1 MDGSLLGEDL
11 DGILAALPA
20 SSLDYQEWVGVG
32 MALKAEGYGC
42 EVWDAWSA
50 ADAARYHAGECE
62 RKWRSFG
69 DGGEG
74 RVNGGTLVQMAMER
88 GYEPP
93 GWGDD
98 EAFGWDL
105 AEADPWDGPG
115 APGGREWRT
124 TRQQQQG
131 QAKPANIVVDPT
143 WLEGEE
149 LREPEGDAWHPAD
162 QLTRYLSAL
171 FDPEDIVGYVTA
183 AFERDGRWTPAG
195 KGDCTRTAG
204 EIIQQLAKYGD
215 DLSYT
220 LGQPNAEAGAWI
232 RFNPLDGQG
241 VRNDNVAEFRYAL
254 VESDEMAPGRQMAIM
269 RALELPIAAVVHSGN
284 KSVHAIVR
292 VDAKD
297 YDEYRKR
304 VDFLYRTCQ
313 DNGLKLD
320 TQNKNPSRLSRMP
333 GVERAGRRQWLVAE
347 SMGRASW
354 KDWREWLDEQND
366 DLPDP
371 ETLDRTWDD
380 MPELAPP
387 LIEGVLRQGHKMLL
401 AGPSKAGK
409 SFALI
414 ALTVAI
420 AEGLEWFGW
429 RCAQGR
435 VMYVNLELDRA
446 SCLHRFRDV
455 YAAMGARP
463 DNLAN
468 VAVWNLRGKS
478 KPMDQLAPA
487 LIRRAAKERPIAV
500 IIDPIYKVITGDENS
515 ADQMAAFCNQF
526 DKVADGLGCAV
537 IYCHHHS
544 KGAQGGKR
552 SMDRASGSGV
562 FARDP
567 DALLDML
574 ELHVSDE
581 LRDQLEAR
589 AVGQQAAGFMNANA
603 ARLGGGWR
611 AEVPEDDLAAG
622 GDKLMAACRSIVQA
636 RAGVDQGVPRRH
648 PGRAGQGQGDERLAR
663 GGHPAR
669 VPALRAGEP
678 AVRLPHARGGPH
690 GASGGRQPRGR
701 GDGAHG
707 LPRPGPR
714 AQGQK
719 RRQEAGGEAGGA
731 ARGHGRLRR
740 GRRGRH
746 RGQRG
751 GAHARG
757 ERPRSNCQHCA
768 RMAPQG
774 VVPAESRRRQGHE
787 GRRAGRP
794 RNDRNAER
802 LVAPLLLR
810 RSISKEIRVTQQ
822 QNNELFART
831 GPCVRAEA
839 APALVRRG
847 YAPPSRQRRNI
858 RTNEGE
864 RTWESSAR
872 AAGATSTPWGRTT

>member
-124 TRQQQQG
+124 TRPQQQG
-131 QAKPANIVVDPT
+131 QGKPANIVVDPT

-254 VESDEMAPGRQMAIM
+254 VESDEMAPGRQMAVM

-304 VDFLYRTCQ
+304 VDFLYRTCA

-333 GVERAGRRQWLVAE
+333 GVERAGRKQWLVAE

-455 YAAMGARP
+455 YAAMGAEPRNL
-463 DNLAN
+463 DN
-468 VAVWNLRGKS
+468 VCIWNLRGKS

-581 LRDQLEAR
+581 LRAQLEAR
-589 AVGQQAAGFMNANA
+589 AVGQQAAGFMDANA

-636 RAGVDQGVPRRH
+636 RAPEWTKAYLDGILAAR
-648 PGRAGQGQGDERLAR
+648 GRAKAMSAWRVEGTLREFPRFEPVDLLFDYPMHAVDRTGLLADAS
-663 GGHPAR
+663 PE
-669 VPALRAGEP
+669 GEEM
-678 AVRLPHARGGPH
+678 
-690 GASGGRQPRGR
+690 GRM
-701 GDGAHG
+701 DY
-707 LPRPGPR
+707 R
-714 AQGQK
+714 AQG
-719 RRQEAGGEAGGA
+719 R
-731 ARGHGRLRR
+731 
-740 GRRGRH
+740 
-746 RGQRG
+746 
-751 GAHARG
+751 
-757 ERPRSNCQHCA
+757 ERKA
-768 RMAPQG
+768 
-774 VVPAESRRRQGHE
+774 
-787 GRRAGRP
+787 
-794 RNDRNAER
+794 RNDAKKQEEKLAALREGMAACAEDGVDATIKNVVERMPEVADKAVSEGQVRNWLKPGKNEWCTITVEAEKGKTG
-802 LVAPLLLR
+802 VLR
-810 RSISKEIRVTQQ
+810 DPEM
-822 QNNELFART
+822 EDAMT
-831 GPCVRAEA
+831 G
-839 APALVRRG
+839 
-847 YAPPSRQRRNI
+847 
-858 RTNEGE
+858 
-864 RTWESSAR
+864 W
-872 AAGATSTPWGRTT
+872 

>member
-124 TRQQQQG
+124 TRPQQQG
-131 QAKPANIVVDPT
+131 QAKPANVVVDPT

-149 LREPEGDAWHPAD
+149 LREPEDDAWHPAD

-254 VESDEMAPGRQMAIM
+254 VESDEMAPGRQMAVM

-371 ETLDRTWDD
+371 ESLADCWDAL
-380 MPELAPP
+380 PELSPP

-455 YAAMGARP
+455 YGAMGVEPA
-463 DNLAN
+463 NLASID
-468 VAVWNLRGKS
+468 VWNLRGKS
-478 KPMDQLAPA
+478 KPMDQLAPS
-487 LIRRAAKERPIAV
+487 LIRRALKTRPIAV
-500 IIDPIYKVITGDENS
+500 VIDPIYKVITGDENS

-526 DKVADGLGCAV
+526 DRVATELGCAV
-537 IYCHHHS
+537 VYCHHHS

-581 LRDQLEAR
+581 LRAQLEAR
-589 AVGQQAAGFMNANA
+589 AVGQQAAGFMDANA
-603 ARLGGGWR
+603 ARLGAGWR

-636 RAGVDQGVPRRH
+636 RAPEWTKAYLDGILAAR
-648 PGRAGQGQGDERLAR
+648 GRAKAMSAWRVEGTLREFPRFEPVDLLFDYPMHAVDRTGLLADAS
-663 GGHPAR
+663 PE
-669 VPALRAGEP
+669 GEEM
-678 AVRLPHARGGPH
+678 
-690 GASGGRQPRGR
+690 GRM
-701 GDGAHG
+701 DY
-707 LPRPGPR
+707 R
-714 AQGQK
+714 AQG
-719 RRQEAGGEAGGA
+719 R
-731 ARGHGRLRR
+731 
-740 GRRGRH
+740 
-746 RGQRG
+746 
-751 GAHARG
+751 
-757 ERPRSNCQHCA
+757 ERKA
-768 RMAPQG
+768 
-774 VVPAESRRRQGHE
+774 
-787 GRRAGRP
+787 
-794 RNDRNAER
+794 RNDAKKQEEKLAALREGMAACAEDGVDATVANVVER
-802 LVAPLLLR
+802 MPEVNGKQVTKATINQWVAPSRNEWCTITCEKAKGNKPGVLR
-810 RSISKEIRVTQQ
+810 D
-822 QNNELFART
+822 
-831 GPCVRAEA
+831 AEMEDA
-839 APALVRRG
+839 MNG
-847 YAPPSRQRRNI
+847 
-858 RTNEGE
+858 
-864 RTWESSAR
+864 W
-872 AAGATSTPWGRTT
+872 

>member
-74 RVNGGTLVQMAMER
+74 RVNGGTLVQMALER

-105 AEADPWDGPG
+105 SEADPWDGPG

-124 TRQQQQG
+124 TRPQQQG
-131 QAKPANIVVDPT
+131 RAKPANVVVDPT

-254 VESDEMAPGRQMAIM
+254 VESDEMAPGRQMAVM

-347 SMGRASW
+347 SMGQPSW
-354 KDWREWLDEQND
+354 KAWREWLDEQND

-371 ETLDRTWDD
+371 ETLAATWDD

-455 YAAMGARP
+455 YAAMGAEPR
-463 DNLAN
+463 NLAN

-500 IIDPIYKVITGDENS
+500 IVDPIYKVITGDENS

-581 LRDQLEAR
+581 LRAQLEAR
-589 AVGQQAAGFMNANA
+589 AVGQQAAGFMDANA

-636 RAGVDQGVPRRH
+636 RAPEWTKAYLDGILAAR
-648 PGRAGQGQGDERLAR
+648 GRAKAMSAWRVEGTLREFPRFEPVDLLFDYPMHAVDRTGLLADAS
-663 GGHPAR
+663 PE
-669 VPALRAGEP
+669 GEEM
-678 AVRLPHARGGPH
+678 
-690 GASGGRQPRGR
+690 GRM
-701 GDGAHG
+701 DY
-707 LPRPGPR
+707 R
-714 AQGQK
+714 AQG
-719 RRQEAGGEAGGA
+719 R
-731 ARGHGRLRR
+731 
-740 GRRGRH
+740 
-746 RGQRG
+746 
-751 GAHARG
+751 
-757 ERPRSNCQHCA
+757 ERKA
-768 RMAPQG
+768 
-774 VVPAESRRRQGHE
+774 
-787 GRRAGRP
+787 
-794 RNDRNAER
+794 RNDAKKQEEKLAALREGMAACAEDGVDAT
-802 LVAPLLLR
+802 VANVVERMPEVNGKQVTKATVQSWVKASANEWCTIISEGGKGNQPGVLR
-810 RSISKEIRVTQQ
+810 DPEM
-822 QNNELFART
+822 EDAMT
-831 GPCVRAEA
+831 G
-839 APALVRRG
+839 
-847 YAPPSRQRRNI
+847 
-858 RTNEGE
+858 
-864 RTWESSAR
+864 W
-872 AAGATSTPWGRTT
+872 

>member
-105 AEADPWDGPG
+105 SEADPWDGPG

-124 TRQQQQG
+124 TRPQQQG
-131 QAKPANIVVDPT
+131 QAKPANVVVDPT

-254 VESDEMAPGRQMAIM
+254 VESDEMAPGRQMAVM

-304 VDFLYRTCQ
+304 VDFLYRTCA

-333 GVERAGRRQWLVAE
+333 GVERAGRKQWLVAE

-581 LRDQLEAR
+581 LRAQLEAR
-589 AVGQQAAGFMNANA
+589 AVGQQAAGFMDANA

-636 RAGVDQGVPRRH
+636 RAPEWTKAYLDGILAAR
-648 PGRAGQGQGDERLAR
+648 GRAKAMSAWRVEGTLREFPRFEPVDLLFDYPMHAVDRTGLLADAS
-663 GGHPAR
+663 PE
-669 VPALRAGEP
+669 GEEM
-678 AVRLPHARGGPH
+678 
-690 GASGGRQPRGR
+690 GRM
-701 GDGAHG
+701 DY
-707 LPRPGPR
+707 R
-714 AQGQK
+714 AQG
-719 RRQEAGGEAGGA
+719 R
-731 ARGHGRLRR
+731 
-740 GRRGRH
+740 
-746 RGQRG
+746 
-751 GAHARG
+751 
-757 ERPRSNCQHCA
+757 ERKA
-768 RMAPQG
+768 
-774 VVPAESRRRQGHE
+774 
-787 GRRAGRP
+787 
-794 RNDRNAER
+794 RNDAKKQEEKLAALREGMAACAEDGVDAT
-802 LVAPLLLR
+802 VANVVERMPEVSGKQVTKATVQNWVKADKNEWCTIVSEGGRGKPGVLR
-810 RSISKEIRVTQQ
+810 DPEMEDML
-822 QNNELFART
+822 N
-831 GPCVRAEA
+831 G
-839 APALVRRG
+839 
-847 YAPPSRQRRNI
+847 
-858 RTNEGE
+858 
-864 RTWESSAR
+864 W
-872 AAGATSTPWGRTT
+872 

>member
-74 RVNGGTLVQMAMER
+74 RVNGGTIVQMAMER

-124 TRQQQQG
+124 TRPQQQG

-254 VESDEMAPGRQMAIM
+254 VESDEMAPGRQMAVM

-304 VDFLYRTCQ
+304 VDFLYRTCA

-333 GVERAGRRQWLVAE
+333 GVERAGRKQWLVAE

-371 ETLDRTWDD
+371 ETLAATWDD

-414 ALTVAI
+414 GLTVSL
-420 AEGLEWFGW
+420 AEGLPWFGW

-455 YAAMGARP
+455 YAAMGAEPRNL
-463 DNLAN
+463 DN
-468 VAVWNLRGKS
+468 VCIWNLRGKS

-581 LRDQLEAR
+581 LRAQLEAR
-589 AVGQQAAGFMNANA
+589 AVGQQAAGFMDANA
-603 ARLGGGWR
+603 ARLGAGWR
-611 AEVPEDDLAAG
+611 SEVPEDDLAAG

-636 RAGVDQGVPRRH
+636 RAPEWTKAYLDGILAAR
-648 PGRAGQGQGDERLAR
+648 GRAKAMSAWRVEGTLREFPRFEPVDLLFDYPMHAVDRTGLLADAS
-663 GGHPAR
+663 PE
-669 VPALRAGEP
+669 GEEM
-678 AVRLPHARGGPH
+678 
-690 GASGGRQPRGR
+690 GRM
-701 GDGAHG
+701 DY
-707 LPRPGPR
+707 R
-714 AQGQK
+714 AQG
-719 RRQEAGGEAGGA
+719 R
-731 ARGHGRLRR
+731 
-740 GRRGRH
+740 
-746 RGQRG
+746 
-751 GAHARG
+751 
-757 ERPRSNCQHCA
+757 ERKA
-768 RMAPQG
+768 
-774 VVPAESRRRQGHE
+774 
-787 GRRAGRP
+787 
-794 RNDRNAER
+794 RNDAKKQEEKLAALREGMAACAEDGVDATVANVVER
-802 LVAPLLLR
+802 MPEVNGKQVTKATVNQWVAPSRNEWCTITCEKAKGNQPGVLR
-810 RSISKEIRVTQQ
+810 DAEM
-822 QNNELFART
+822 EDAMT
-831 GPCVRAEA
+831 G
-839 APALVRRG
+839 
-847 YAPPSRQRRNI
+847 
-858 RTNEGE
+858 
-864 RTWESSAR
+864 W
-872 AAGATSTPWGRTT
+872 

>member
-1 MDGSLLGEDL
+1 MNGSLLGEDL

-105 AEADPWDGPG
+105 SEADPWDGPG

-124 TRQQQQG
+124 TRPQQQG
-131 QAKPANIVVDPT
+131 QAKPANVVVDPT

-254 VESDEMAPGRQMAIM
+254 VESDEMAPGRQMAVM

-304 VDFLYRTCQ
+304 VDFLYRTCA

-333 GVERAGRRQWLVAE
+333 GVERAGRKQWLVAE

-581 LRDQLEAR
+581 LRAQLEAR
-589 AVGQQAAGFMNANA
+589 AVGQQAAGFMDANA

-636 RAGVDQGVPRRH
+636 RAPEWTKAYLDGILAAR
-648 PGRAGQGQGDERLAR
+648 GRAKAMSAWRVEGTLREFPRFEPVDLLFDYPMHAVDRTGLLADAS
-663 GGHPAR
+663 PE
-669 VPALRAGEP
+669 GEEM
-678 AVRLPHARGGPH
+678 
-690 GASGGRQPRGR
+690 GRM
-701 GDGAHG
+701 DY
-707 LPRPGPR
+707 R
-714 AQGQK
+714 AQG
-719 RRQEAGGEAGGA
+719 R
-731 ARGHGRLRR
+731 
-740 GRRGRH
+740 
-746 RGQRG
+746 
-751 GAHARG
+751 
-757 ERPRSNCQHCA
+757 ERKA
-768 RMAPQG
+768 
-774 VVPAESRRRQGHE
+774 
-787 GRRAGRP
+787 
-794 RNDRNAER
+794 RNDAKKQEEKLAALREGMAACAEDGVDAT
-802 LVAPLLLR
+802 VANVVERMPEVSGKQVTKATVQNWVKADKNEWCTIVSEGGRGKPGVLR
-810 RSISKEIRVTQQ
+810 DPEMEDML
-822 QNNELFART
+822 N
-831 GPCVRAEA
+831 G
-839 APALVRRG
+839 
-847 YAPPSRQRRNI
+847 
-858 RTNEGE
+858 
-864 RTWESSAR
+864 W
-872 AAGATSTPWGRTT
+872 

>member
-1 MDGSLLGEDL
+1 MDGSLLNEDL
-11 DGILAALPA
+11 QGVLDAVPA
-20 SSLDYQEWVGVG
+20 SSLGYQDWVNVG
-32 MALKAEGYGC
+32 MALKAEGFGLDAW
-42 EVWDAWSA
+42 EAWSA
-50 ADAARYHAGECE
+50 ADAARYHPGECA
-62 RKWRSFG
+62 RKWAGFG
-69 DGGEG
+69 AGGQG

-93 GWGDD
+93 RGED
-98 EAFGWDL
+98 AAVGWDV
-105 AEADPWDGPG
+105 AEVDMG
-115 APGGREWRT
+115 AWAPGREWRT
-124 TRQQQQG
+124 TKPQQP
-131 QAKPANIVVDPT
+131 QAKPANVVVDAT
-143 WLEGEE
+143 WLESEE
-149 LREPEGDAWHPAD
+149 LREPEGGAWRPAE

-171 FDPEDIVGYVTA
+171 FDPEDIVGYVTE

-204 EIIQQLAKYGD
+204 ELIQQLAKYGD

-254 VESDEMAPGRQMAIM
+254 VESDEMAPGRQLAVM
-269 RALELPIAAVVHSGN
+269 RALELPVAAVVHSGN

-313 DNGLKLD
+313 DNGLRLD

-333 GVERAGRRQWLVAE
+333 GVERAGRKQWLVAE
-347 SMGRASW
+347 SMGQPSWRAW
-354 KDWREWLDEQND
+354 AEWLEEQND

-371 ETLDRTWDD
+371 EPLDATWDD
-380 MPELAPP
+380 LPELAPP

-420 AEGLEWFGW
+420 AEGLPWFGW

-468 VAVWNLRGKS
+468 VSVWNLRGKS

-487 LIRRAAKERPIAV
+487 LIRRAARERPIAV

-526 DKVADGLGCAV
+526 DKVADSLGCAV
-537 IYCHHHS
+537 VYCHHHS
-544 KGAQGGKR
+544 KGGQGQKR

-574 ELHVSDE
+574 ELHVGDE
-581 LRDQLEAR
+581 LRAQLEAK
-589 AVGQQAAGFMNANA
+589 AVGRQVEGFMDANA
-603 ARLGGGWR
+603 AVLGDSWR
-611 AEVPEDDLAAG
+611 SQVADDDLAAG
-622 GDKLMAACRSIVQA
+622 GDKLMAACRAIVQSVQPGCTKPYLDGVVEA
-636 RAGVDQGVPRRH
+636 RRRAKAMTAWRVEGTLREFPRFEPVNLLFDYPMHQVDATGMLADASPEGEEL
-648 PGRAGQGQGDERLAR
+648 GRADY
-663 GGHPAR
+663 
-669 VPALRAGEP
+669 
-678 AVRLPHARGGPH
+678 
-690 GASGGRQPRGR
+690 
-701 GDGAHG
+701 
-707 LPRPGPR
+707 R
-714 AQGQK
+714 AQGRERKAKNDQRK
-719 RRQEAGGEAGGA
+719 QEEKLAALREGMAACAEDGVEATIRNVVERMPEVGDKAVTEGQVRNWVKPGKYEWCTITCEGGKGKQPGVLVDNAVADAMAG
-731 ARGHGRLRR
+731 
-740 GRRGRH
+740 
-746 RGQRG
+746 
-751 GAHARG
+751 
-757 ERPRSNCQHCA
+757 
-768 RMAPQG
+768 
-774 VVPAESRRRQGHE
+774 
-787 GRRAGRP
+787 
-794 RNDRNAER
+794 
-802 LVAPLLLR
+802 
-810 RSISKEIRVTQQ
+810 
-822 QNNELFART
+822 
-831 GPCVRAEA
+831 
-839 APALVRRG
+839 
-847 YAPPSRQRRNI
+847 
-858 RTNEGE
+858 
-864 RTWESSAR
+864 W
-872 AAGATSTPWGRTT
+872 

>member
-1 MDGSLLGEDL
+1 MDGSLLNEDL
-11 DGILAALPA
+11 QGVLDAVPA
-20 SSLDYQEWVGVG
+20 SSLGYQDWVSVG
-32 MALKAEGYGC
+32 MALKAEGFGLDAW
-42 EVWDAWSA
+42 EAWSA
-50 ADAARYHAGECE
+50 ADAARYHPGECA
-62 RKWRSFG
+62 RKWAGFG
-69 DGGEG
+69 AGGQG

-93 GWGDD
+93 RGED
-98 EAFGWDL
+98 AAVGWDV
-105 AEADPWDGPG
+105 AEVDMGTW
-115 APGGREWRT
+115 APGREWRT
-124 TRQQQQG
+124 TKPQQP
-131 QAKPANIVVDPT
+131 QAKPANVVVDAT
-143 WLEGEE
+143 WLESEE
-149 LREPEGDAWHPAD
+149 LREPEGDAWRPAE

-171 FDPEDIVGYVTA
+171 FDPEDIVGYVTE

-204 EIIQQLAKYGD
+204 ELIQQLAKYGD

-254 VESDEMAPGRQMAIM
+254 VESDEMAPGRQLAVM
-269 RALELPIAAVVHSGN
+269 RALELPVAAVVHSGN

-313 DNGLKLD
+313 DNGLRLD

-333 GVERAGRRQWLVAE
+333 GVERAGRKQWLVAE
-347 SMGRASW
+347 SMGQPSWRAW
-354 KDWREWLDEQND
+354 AEWLEEQND

-371 ETLDRTWDD
+371 ETLDATWDD
-380 MPELAPP
+380 LPELAPP

-420 AEGLEWFGW
+420 AEGLPWFGW

-468 VAVWNLRGKS
+468 VSVWNLRGKS

-487 LIRRAAKERPIAV
+487 LIRRAARERPIAV

-526 DKVADGLGCAV
+526 DKVADSLGCAV
-537 IYCHHHS
+537 VYCHHHS
-544 KGAQGGKR
+544 KGGQGQKR

-574 ELHVSDE
+574 ELHVGDE
-581 LRDQLEAR
+581 LRAQLEAK
-589 AVGQQAAGFMNANA
+589 AVGRQCEGFMDANA
-603 ARLGGGWR
+603 AVLGASWR
-611 AEVPEDDLAAG
+611 SKVAGDDLAAG
-622 GDKLMAACRSIVQA
+622 GDKLMAACRAIVQA
-636 RAGVDQGVPRRH
+636 VQPGCTKPYLDGVVEARRRAKAMTAWRVEGTLREFPRFEPVNLLFDYPMHQVDATGMLADASPEGEEL
-648 PGRAGQGQGDERLAR
+648 GRADY
-663 GGHPAR
+663 
-669 VPALRAGEP
+669 
-678 AVRLPHARGGPH
+678 
-690 GASGGRQPRGR
+690 
-701 GDGAHG
+701 
-707 LPRPGPR
+707 R
-714 AQGQK
+714 AQGRERKAKNDQRK
-719 RRQEAGGEAGGA
+719 QEEKLAALREGMAACAEDGVEATVA
-731 ARGHGRLRR
+731 
-740 GRRGRH
+740 
-746 RGQRG
+746 
-751 GAHARG
+751 
-757 ERPRSNCQHCA
+757 N
-768 RMAPQG
+768 
-774 VVPAESRRRQGHE
+774 V
-787 GRRAGRP
+787 
-794 RNDRNAER
+794 AER
-802 LVAPLLLR
+802 MPEVNGRQVSKSTISQWVAPSR
-810 RSISKEIRVTQQ
+810 
-822 QNNELFART
+822 NEWCTITCEKGKGNQPGVLVDNA
-831 GPCVRAEA
+831 VAEA
-839 APALVRRG
+839 M
-847 YAPPSRQRRNI
+847 
-858 RTNEGE
+858 EG
-864 RTWESSAR
+864 W
-872 AAGATSTPWGRTT
+872 

>member
-20 SSLDYQEWVGVG
+20 ASLDYQEWVGVG

-74 RVNGGTLVQMAMER
+74 RVNGGTLVQMALER

-105 AEADPWDGPG
+105 SEADPWDGPG
-115 APGGREWRT
+115 TPGGREWRT
-124 TRQQQQG
+124 TRPQQQG

-254 VESDEMAPGRQMAIM
+254 VESDEMAPGRQMAVM

-304 VDFLYRTCQ
+304 VDFLYRTCA

-333 GVERAGRRQWLVAE
+333 GVERAGRKQWLVAE

-455 YAAMGARP
+455 YDAMGARP

-581 LRDQLEAR
+581 LRAQLEAR
-589 AVGQQAAGFMNANA
+589 AVGQQAAGFMDANA
-603 ARLGGGWR
+603 ARLGAGWR

-636 RAGVDQGVPRRH
+636 RAPEWTKAYLDGILAAR
-648 PGRAGQGQGDERLAR
+648 GRAKAMSAWRVEGTLREFPRFEPVNLLFDYPMHAVDRTGLLADAS
-663 GGHPAR
+663 PE
-669 VPALRAGEP
+669 GEEM
-678 AVRLPHARGGPH
+678 
-690 GASGGRQPRGR
+690 GRM
-701 GDGAHG
+701 DY
-707 LPRPGPR
+707 R
-714 AQGQK
+714 AQG
-719 RRQEAGGEAGGA
+719 R
-731 ARGHGRLRR
+731 
-740 GRRGRH
+740 
-746 RGQRG
+746 
-751 GAHARG
+751 
-757 ERPRSNCQHCA
+757 ERKA
-768 RMAPQG
+768 
-774 VVPAESRRRQGHE
+774 
-787 GRRAGRP
+787 
-794 RNDRNAER
+794 RNDAKKQEEKLAALREGMAACAEDGVDATVANVVER
-802 LVAPLLLR
+802 MPEVNGKQVTKATVNQWVAPSRNEWCTITCEKAKGNKPGVLR
-810 RSISKEIRVTQQ
+810 D
-822 QNNELFART
+822 
-831 GPCVRAEA
+831 AEMEDA
-839 APALVRRG
+839 MNG
-847 YAPPSRQRRNI
+847 
-858 RTNEGE
+858 
-864 RTWESSAR
+864 W
-872 AAGATSTPWGRTT
+872 

>member
-74 RVNGGTLVQMAMER
+74 RVNGGTIVQMAMER

-124 TRQQQQG
+124 TRPQQQG
-131 QAKPANIVVDPT
+131 QGKPANIVVDPT

-254 VESDEMAPGRQMAIM
+254 VESDEMAPGRQMAVM

-347 SMGRASW
+347 SMGQPSW
-354 KDWREWLDEQND
+354 KAWREWLDEQND

-371 ETLDRTWDD
+371 ETLAATWDD

-414 ALTVAI
+414 GLTVSL
-420 AEGLEWFGW
+420 AEGLPWFGW

-455 YAAMGARP
+455 YAAMGAEPRNL
-463 DNLAN
+463 DN
-468 VAVWNLRGKS
+468 VCIWNLRGKS

-581 LRDQLEAR
+581 LRAQLEAR
-589 AVGQQAAGFMNANA
+589 AVGQQAAGFMDANA
-603 ARLGGGWR
+603 ARLGARWR
-611 AEVPEDDLAAG
+611 AEVPGDDLAAG

-636 RAGVDQGVPRRH
+636 RAPEWTKAYLDGILAAR
-648 PGRAGQGQGDERLAR
+648 GRAKAMSAWRVEGTLREFPRFEPVDLLFDYPMHAVDRTGLLADAS
-663 GGHPAR
+663 PE
-669 VPALRAGEP
+669 GEEM
-678 AVRLPHARGGPH
+678 
-690 GASGGRQPRGR
+690 GRM
-701 GDGAHG
+701 DY
-707 LPRPGPR
+707 R
-714 AQGQK
+714 AQGRERKAKNDAK
-719 RRQEAGGEAGGA
+719 RHDEVNDAIAAAVQECADDGVEATQNNVAERMPDIGDKPVTKS
-731 ARGHGRLRR
+731 RLK
-740 GRRGRH
+740 
-746 RGQRG
+746 
-751 GAHARG
+751 
-757 ERPRSNCQHCA
+757 NWLK
-768 RMAPQG
+768 
-774 VVPAESRRRQGHE
+774 ESTDWCPWRTRKGE
-787 GRRAGRP
+787 GRESVLHNPEMEDAM
-794 RNDRNAER
+794 
-802 LVAPLLLR
+802 
-810 RSISKEIRVTQQ
+810 
-822 QNNELFART
+822 T
-831 GPCVRAEA
+831 G
-839 APALVRRG
+839 
-847 YAPPSRQRRNI
+847 
-858 RTNEGE
+858 
-864 RTWESSAR
+864 W
-872 AAGATSTPWGRTT
+872 

>member
-1 MDGSLLGEDL
+1 MDGSFLGEDL

-74 RVNGGTLVQMAMER
+74 RVNGGTLVQMALER

-93 GWGDD
+93 GWGGD

-124 TRQQQQG
+124 TRPQQQG

-254 VESDEMAPGRQMAIM
+254 VESDEMAPGRQMAVM

-347 SMGRASW
+347 SMGQPSW
-354 KDWREWLDEQND
+354 QAWREWLDEQND

-371 ETLDRTWDD
+371 ETLAATWDD

-414 ALTVAI
+414 GLTVSL
-420 AEGLEWFGW
+420 AEGLPWFGW

-455 YAAMGARP
+455 YAAMGAEPRNL
-463 DNLAN
+463 DN
-468 VAVWNLRGKS
+468 VCIWNLRGKS

-581 LRDQLEAR
+581 LRAQLEAR
-589 AVGQQAAGFMNANA
+589 AVGQQAAGFMDANA
-603 ARLGGGWR
+603 ARLGAGWR

-636 RAGVDQGVPRRH
+636 RAPEWTKAYLDGILAAR
-648 PGRAGQGQGDERLAR
+648 GRAKAMSAWRVEGTLREFPRFEPVDLLFDYPMHAVDRTGLLADAS
-663 GGHPAR
+663 PE
-669 VPALRAGEP
+669 GEEM
-678 AVRLPHARGGPH
+678 
-690 GASGGRQPRGR
+690 GRT
-701 GDGAHG
+701 DY
-707 LPRPGPR
+707 R
-714 AQGQK
+714 AQG
-719 RRQEAGGEAGGA
+719 R
-731 ARGHGRLRR
+731 
-740 GRRGRH
+740 
-746 RGQRG
+746 
-751 GAHARG
+751 
-757 ERPRSNCQHCA
+757 ERKA
-768 RMAPQG
+768 
-774 VVPAESRRRQGHE
+774 
-787 GRRAGRP
+787 
-794 RNDRNAER
+794 RNDAKRHDEVNDAIAAAVQECADDGVEATQNNVAER
-802 LVAPLLLR
+802 MPDIGDKPVTKSRLKNWL
-810 RSISKEIRVTQQ
+810 KESTDWCPW
-822 QNNELFART
+822 RT
-831 GPCVRAEA
+831 RKGKGR
-839 APALVRRG
+839 
-847 YAPPSRQRRNI
+847 
-858 RTNEGE
+858 
-864 RTWESSAR
+864 ESVLHNPEMEDAMT
-872 AAGATSTPWGRTT
+872 GW

>member
-1 MDGSLLGEDL
+1 M
-11 DGILAALPA
+11 
-20 SSLDYQEWVGVG
+20 
-32 MALKAEGYGC
+32 
-42 EVWDAWSA
+42 
-50 ADAARYHAGECE
+50 
-62 RKWRSFG
+62 
-69 DGGEG
+69 
-74 RVNGGTLVQMAMER
+74 
-88 GYEPP
+88 
-93 GWGDD
+93 
-98 EAFGWDL
+98 
-105 AEADPWDGPG
+105 
-115 APGGREWRT
+115 
-124 TRQQQQG
+124 
-131 QAKPANIVVDPT
+131 
-143 WLEGEE
+143 
-149 LREPEGDAWHPAD
+149 
-162 QLTRYLSAL
+162 
-171 FDPEDIVGYVTA
+171 GYVTA

-254 VESDEMAPGRQMAIM
+254 VESDEMAPGRQMAVM

-347 SMGRASW
+347 SMGQPSW
-354 KDWREWLDEQND
+354 KAWREWLDEQND

-371 ETLDRTWDD
+371 ETLAATWDD

-387 LIEGVLRQGHKMLL
+387 LIDGVLRQGHKMLL

-414 ALTVAI
+414 GLTVSL
-420 AEGLEWFGW
+420 AEGLPWFGW

-455 YAAMGARP
+455 YAAMGAEPRNL
-463 DNLAN
+463 DN
-468 VAVWNLRGKS
+468 VCIWNLRGKS

-581 LRDQLEAR
+581 LRAQLEAR
-589 AVGQQAAGFMNANA
+589 AVGQQAAGFMDANA
-603 ARLGGGWR
+603 AALGEGWR
-611 AEVPEDDLAAG
+611 AEVGEDDLAAG
-622 GDKLMAACRSIVQA
+622 GDALMHACRSIVQA
-636 RAGVDQGVPRRH
+636 RRPEWTKPYLDGVLEARRRAKAMSAWRVEGTLREFPRFEPVDLLFDYPMHAVDRTGLLADAS
-648 PGRAGQGQGDERLAR
+648 PEGEEMGRMDY
-663 GGHPAR
+663 
-669 VPALRAGEP
+669 
-678 AVRLPHARGGPH
+678 
-690 GASGGRQPRGR
+690 
-701 GDGAHG
+701 
-707 LPRPGPR
+707 R
-714 AQGQK
+714 AQG
-719 RRQEAGGEAGGA
+719 R
-731 ARGHGRLRR
+731 
-740 GRRGRH
+740 
-746 RGQRG
+746 
-751 GAHARG
+751 
-757 ERPRSNCQHCA
+757 ERKA
-768 RMAPQG
+768 
-774 VVPAESRRRQGHE
+774 
-787 GRRAGRP
+787 
-794 RNDRNAER
+794 RNDAKKQEEKLAALREGMAACVEDGVDATIKNVVERMPEVADKAVSEGQVRNWLKPGKNEWCTITVEAEKGKTG
-802 LVAPLLLR
+802 VLR
-810 RSISKEIRVTQQ
+810 DPEM
-822 QNNELFART
+822 EDAMT
-831 GPCVRAEA
+831 G
-839 APALVRRG
+839 
-847 YAPPSRQRRNI
+847 
-858 RTNEGE
+858 
-864 RTWESSAR
+864 W
-872 AAGATSTPWGRTT
+872 

>member
-74 RVNGGTLVQMAMER
+74 RVNGGTIVQMALER

-105 AEADPWDGPG
+105 TEADPWDGPG
-115 APGGREWRT
+115 TPGGREWRT
-124 TRQQQQG
+124 TRPQQQG

-304 VDFLYRTCQ
+304 VDFLYRTCA

-333 GVERAGRRQWLVAE
+333 GVERAGRKQWLVAE

-589 AVGQQAAGFMNANA
+589 AVGQQAAGFMDANA
-603 ARLGGGWR
+603 ARLGAGWR

-636 RAGVDQGVPRRH
+636 RAPEWTKAYLDGILAAR
-648 PGRAGQGQGDERLAR
+648 GRAKAMSAWRVEGTLREFPRFEPVDLLFDYPMHAVDRTGLLADAS
-663 GGHPAR
+663 PE
-669 VPALRAGEP
+669 GEEM
-678 AVRLPHARGGPH
+678 
-690 GASGGRQPRGR
+690 GRM
-701 GDGAHG
+701 DY
-707 LPRPGPR
+707 R
-714 AQGQK
+714 AQG
-719 RRQEAGGEAGGA
+719 R
-731 ARGHGRLRR
+731 
-740 GRRGRH
+740 
-746 RGQRG
+746 
-751 GAHARG
+751 
-757 ERPRSNCQHCA
+757 ERKA
-768 RMAPQG
+768 
-774 VVPAESRRRQGHE
+774 
-787 GRRAGRP
+787 
-794 RNDRNAER
+794 RNDAKKQEEKLAALREGMAACAEDGVDATVANVVERMPEVNGKAPTEGQIRNWVKASANEWCTITCEGGKGKQPG
-802 LVAPLLLR
+802 VLR
-810 RSISKEIRVTQQ
+810 DPEM
-822 QNNELFART
+822 EDAMT
-831 GPCVRAEA
+831 G
-839 APALVRRG
+839 
-847 YAPPSRQRRNI
+847 
-858 RTNEGE
+858 
-864 RTWESSAR
+864 W
-872 AAGATSTPWGRTT
+872 

>member
-105 AEADPWDGPG
+105 SEADPWDGPG

-124 TRQQQQG
+124 TRPQQQG
-131 QAKPANIVVDPT
+131 QAKPANVVVDPT

-254 VESDEMAPGRQMAIM
+254 VESDEMAPGRQMAVM

-304 VDFLYRTCQ
+304 VDFLYRTCA

-333 GVERAGRRQWLVAE
+333 GVERAGRKQWLVAE

-455 YAAMGARP
+455 YAAMGAEPR
-463 DNLAN
+463 NLAN

-581 LRDQLEAR
+581 LRAQLEAR
-589 AVGQQAAGFMNANA
+589 AVGQQAAGFMDANA

-636 RAGVDQGVPRRH
+636 RAPEWTKAYLDGILAAR
-648 PGRAGQGQGDERLAR
+648 GRAKAMSAWRVEGTLREFPRFEPVDLLFDYPMHAVDRTGLLADAS
-663 GGHPAR
+663 PE
-669 VPALRAGEP
+669 GEEM
-678 AVRLPHARGGPH
+678 
-690 GASGGRQPRGR
+690 GRM
-701 GDGAHG
+701 DY
-707 LPRPGPR
+707 R
-714 AQGQK
+714 AQG
-719 RRQEAGGEAGGA
+719 R
-731 ARGHGRLRR
+731 
-740 GRRGRH
+740 
-746 RGQRG
+746 
-751 GAHARG
+751 
-757 ERPRSNCQHCA
+757 ERKA
-768 RMAPQG
+768 
-774 VVPAESRRRQGHE
+774 
-787 GRRAGRP
+787 
-794 RNDRNAER
+794 RNDAKKQEEKLAALREGMAACAEDGVDAT
-802 LVAPLLLR
+802 VANVVERMPEVSGKQVTKATVQNWVKADKNEWCTIVSEGGRGKPGVLR
-810 RSISKEIRVTQQ
+810 DPEMEDML
-822 QNNELFART
+822 N
-831 GPCVRAEA
+831 G
-839 APALVRRG
+839 
-847 YAPPSRQRRNI
+847 
-858 RTNEGE
+858 
-864 RTWESSAR
+864 W
-872 AAGATSTPWGRTT
+872 

>member
-74 RVNGGTLVQMAMER
+74 RVNGGTLVQMALER

-124 TRQQQQG
+124 TRPQQQG

-304 VDFLYRTCQ
+304 VDFLYRTCA

-333 GVERAGRRQWLVAE
+333 GVERAGRKQWLVAE

-354 KDWREWLDEQND
+354 KDWREWLDEQN
-366 DLPDP
+366 
-371 ETLDRTWDD
+371 DD

-581 LRDQLEAR
+581 LRAQLEAR
-589 AVGQQAAGFMNANA
+589 AVGQQAAGFMDANA
-603 ARLGGGWR
+603 ARLGAGWR

-636 RAGVDQGVPRRH
+636 RAPEWTKAYLDGILAAR
-648 PGRAGQGQGDERLAR
+648 GRAKAMSAWRVEGTLREFPRFEPVDLLFDYPMHAVDRTGLLADAS
-663 GGHPAR
+663 PE
-669 VPALRAGEP
+669 GEEM
-678 AVRLPHARGGPH
+678 
-690 GASGGRQPRGR
+690 GRM
-701 GDGAHG
+701 DY
-707 LPRPGPR
+707 R
-714 AQGQK
+714 AQG
-719 RRQEAGGEAGGA
+719 R
-731 ARGHGRLRR
+731 
-740 GRRGRH
+740 
-746 RGQRG
+746 
-751 GAHARG
+751 
-757 ERPRSNCQHCA
+757 ERKA
-768 RMAPQG
+768 
-774 VVPAESRRRQGHE
+774 
-787 GRRAGRP
+787 
-794 RNDRNAER
+794 RNDAKKQEEKLAALREGMAACAEDGVDATVANVVER
-802 LVAPLLLR
+802 MPEVNGKQVTKATVNQWVAPSRNEWCTITCEKAKGNKPGVLR
-810 RSISKEIRVTQQ
+810 DTEMEDAM
-822 QNNELFART
+822 N
-831 GPCVRAEA
+831 G
-839 APALVRRG
+839 
-847 YAPPSRQRRNI
+847 
-858 RTNEGE
+858 
-864 RTWESSAR
+864 W
-872 AAGATSTPWGRTT
+872 

>member
-1 MDGSLLGEDL
+1 MDDYGYGGGSLLEDDLQGLL
-11 DGILAALPA
+11 DAVDPA
-20 SSLDYQEWVGVG
+20 GLDYRGWVDVG
-32 MALKAEGYGC
+32 MALAAEGVPW

-50 ADAARYHAGECE
+50 RDAARYHAGECE
-62 RKWRSFG
+62 RKYRTFRAGG
-69 DGGEG
+69 DG
-74 RVNGGTLVQMAMER
+74 RVNGGTLVHMAMEA

-93 GWGDD
+93 ASDD
-98 EAFGWDL
+98 VALDWDVC
-105 AEADPWDGPG
+105 EADPWDGPG
-115 APGGREWRT
+115 QPGARDWRT
-124 TRQQQQG
+124 TRPQAAPA
-131 QAKPANIVVDPT
+131 AKPANVVVDPT
-143 WLEGEE
+143 WLESDE
-149 LREPEGDAWHPAD
+149 LREPDAADWHPGE

-171 FDPEDIVGYVTA
+171 FDPEDVVGYVTE

-195 KGDCTRTAG
+195 KGIYTRTAG
-204 EIIQQLAKYGD
+204 ELIESVAKYGD
-215 DLSYT
+215 DLASSI
-220 LGQPNAEAGAWI
+220 GAPNPESGAWI
-232 RFNPLDGQG
+232 RFNPLDGGG

-254 VESDEMAPGRQMAIM
+254 VESDEMAPGRQMAVM

-292 VDAKD
+292 VDARD

-304 VDFLYRTCQ
+304 VDFLYRTCA

-333 GVERAGRRQWLVAE
+333 GAMRAGRRQWMVAG

-354 KDWREWLDEQND
+354 KEWREWLEEQND

-371 ETLDRTWDD
+371 ETLAATWDD
-380 MPELAPP
+380 PPELAPP

-414 ALTVAI
+414 GLTVSL
-420 AEGLEWFGW
+420 AEGLPWFGW

-455 YAAMGARP
+455 YAAMGAEPR
-463 DNLAN
+463 NLEN
-468 VAVWNLRGKS
+468 VCIWNLRGRS

-526 DKVADGLGCAV
+526 DRVADSLGCAV

-581 LRDQLEAR
+581 LRAQLEAR
-589 AVGQQAAGFMNANA
+589 RVGGWCEAWMDANA
-603 ARLGGGWR
+603 AALGDWR
-611 AEVPEDDLAAG
+611 A
-622 GDKLMAACRSIVQA
+622 
-636 RAGVDQGVPRRH
+636 RR
-648 PGRAGQGQGDERLAR
+648 
-663 GGHPAR
+663 
-669 VPALRAGEP
+669 
-678 AVRLPHARGGPH
+678 
-690 GASGGRQPRGR
+690 RQPRGR
-701 GDGAHG
+701 GAGPRG

-714 AQGQK
+714 AQGEK
-719 RRQEAGGEAGGA
+719 RRQEAGGQAGRA

-746 RGQRG
+746 RCQRG

-757 ERPRSNCQHCA
+757 RRQAGDQGHRKPVGGSEPKRVVHDHLREGQGQPAGHPPRPRD
-768 RMAPQG
+768 G
-774 VVPAESRRRQGHE
+774 GGH
-787 GRRAGRP
+787 
-794 RNDRNAER
+794 DR
-802 LVAPLLLR
+802 LVGPFALCC
-810 RSISKEIRVTQQ
+810 VTT
-822 QNNELFART
+822 LK
-831 GPCVRAEA
+831 G
-839 APALVRRG
+839 
-847 YAPPSRQRRNI
+847 
-858 RTNEGE
+858 
-864 RTWESSAR
+864 
-872 AAGATSTPWGRTT
+872 

>member
-1 MDGSLLGEDL
+1 MDDYGYGGGSLLEDDLQGLL
-11 DGILAALPA
+11 DAVDPA
-20 SSLDYQEWVGVG
+20 GLDYRGWVDVG
-32 MALKAEGYGC
+32 MALAAEGVPW

-50 ADAARYHAGECE
+50 RDAARYHAGECE
-62 RKWRSFG
+62 RKYRTFRAGG
-69 DGGEG
+69 DG
-74 RVNGGTLVQMAMER
+74 RVNGGTLVHMAMEA

-93 GWGDD
+93 AADD
-98 EAFGWDL
+98 VALDWDVC
-105 AEADPWDGPG
+105 EADPWDGPG
-115 APGGREWRT
+115 QPGARDWRT
-124 TRQQQQG
+124 TRPQAAPE
-131 QAKPANIVVDPT
+131 AKPANVVVDPT

-149 LREPEGDAWHPAD
+149 LREPAADEWHPGE

-171 FDPEDIVGYVTA
+171 FDPEDVVGYVTE

-195 KGDCTRTAG
+195 KGIYTRTAG
-204 EIIQQLAKYGD
+204 ELIENVAKYGD
-215 DLSYT
+215 DLASSIGT
-220 LGQPNAEAGAWI
+220 PNPESGAWI
-232 RFNPLDGQG
+232 RFNPLDGGG

-254 VESDEMAPGRQMAIM
+254 VESDEMAPGRQMAVM

-292 VDAKD
+292 VDARD

-304 VDFLYRTCQ
+304 VDFLYRTCA

-333 GVERAGRRQWLVAE
+333 GAMRAGRRQWLVAE

-354 KDWREWLDEQND
+354 KEWREWLEEQND

-371 ETLDRTWDD
+371 ETLAATWDD
-380 MPELAPP
+380 PPELAPP

-414 ALTVAI
+414 GLTVSL
-420 AEGLEWFGW
+420 AEGLPWFGW

-455 YAAMGARP
+455 YAAMGAEPR
-463 DNLAN
+463 NLEN
-468 VAVWNLRGKS
+468 VCIWNLRGRS

-526 DKVADGLGCAV
+526 DRVADSLGCAV

-581 LRDQLEAR
+581 LRAQLEAR
-589 AVGQQAAGFMNANA
+589 RVGGWCEAWMDANA
-603 ARLGGGWR
+603 AALGDWR
-611 AEVPEDDLAAG
+611 ASVPDDARAAG
-622 GDKLMAACRSIVQA
+622 GDAMVSACRSRVEATRPEWAGAFLDGVVAARRSARAMTAWRVEGTLREFPRFEPVNLLFDYPMHRIDATGALADASPEGEELGRMDYRAQGRERKARNDARKQEAKLAALREGMAACA
-636 RAGVDQGVPRRH
+636 EDGVDATV
-648 PGRAGQGQGDERLAR
+648 ANVVERM
-663 GGHPAR
+663 PE
-669 VPALRAGEP
+669 VD
-678 AVRLPHARGGPH
+678 
-690 GASGGRQPRGR
+690 GRQVTK
-701 GDGAHG
+701 ATVN
-707 LPRPGPR
+707 
-714 AQGQK
+714 QW
-719 RRQEAGGEAGGA
+719 
-731 ARGHGRLRR
+731 
-740 GRRGRH
+740 
-746 RGQRG
+746 
-751 GAHARG
+751 
-757 ERPRSNCQHCA
+757 
-768 RMAPQG
+768 
-774 VVPAESRRRQGHE
+774 
-787 GRRAGRP
+787 
-794 RNDRNAER
+794 
-802 LVAPLLLR
+802 VAPSRNEWCTITCERGKGNQPGILR
-810 RSISKEIRVTQQ
+810 DPEM
-822 QNNELFART
+822 
-831 GPCVRAEA
+831 EA
-839 APALVRRG
+839 AMTG
-847 YAPPSRQRRNI
+847 
-858 RTNEGE
+858 
-864 RTWESSAR
+864 W
-872 AAGATSTPWGRTT
+872 

>member
-1 MDGSLLGEDL
+1 MDDYGYGGGSLLEDDLQGLL
-11 DGILAALPA
+11 DAVDPA
-20 SSLDYQEWVGVG
+20 GLDYRGWVDVG
-32 MALKAEGYGC
+32 MALAAEGVPW

-50 ADAARYHAGECE
+50 RDAARYHAGECE
-62 RKWRSFG
+62 RKYRTFRAGG
-69 DGGEG
+69 DG
-74 RVNGGTLVQMAMER
+74 RVNGGTLVHMAMEA

-93 GWGDD
+93 AADD
-98 EAFGWDL
+98 VALDWDVC
-105 AEADPWDGPG
+105 EADPWDGPG
-115 APGGREWRT
+115 QPGARDWRT
-124 TRQQQQG
+124 TRPQAAPE
-131 QAKPANIVVDPT
+131 AKPANVVVDPT

-149 LREPEGDAWHPAD
+149 LREPAADAWHPGE

-171 FDPEDIVGYVTA
+171 FDPEDVVGYVTE

-195 KGDCTRTAG
+195 KGIYTRTAG
-204 EIIQQLAKYGD
+204 ELIESVAKYGD
-215 DLSYT
+215 DLASSIGT
-220 LGQPNAEAGAWI
+220 PNPESGAWI
-232 RFNPLDGQG
+232 RFNPLDGGG

-254 VESDEMAPGRQMAIM
+254 VESDEMAPGRQMAVM

-292 VDAKD
+292 VDARD

-304 VDFLYRTCQ
+304 VDFLYRTCA

-333 GVERAGRRQWLVAE
+333 GAMRAGRRQWLVAE

-354 KDWREWLDEQND
+354 KEWREWLEEQND

-371 ETLDRTWDD
+371 ETLAATWDD
-380 MPELAPP
+380 PPELAPP

-414 ALTVAI
+414 GLTVSL
-420 AEGLEWFGW
+420 AEGLPWFGW

-455 YAAMGARP
+455 YAAMGAEPR
-463 DNLAN
+463 NLEN
-468 VAVWNLRGKS
+468 VCIWNLRGRS

-526 DKVADGLGCAV
+526 DRVADSLGCAV

-581 LRDQLEAR
+581 LRAQLEAR
-589 AVGQQAAGFMNANA
+589 RVGGWCEAWMDANA
-603 ARLGGGWR
+603 AALGDWR
-611 AEVPEDDLAAG
+611 ASVPDDARAAG
-622 GDKLMAACRSIVQA
+622 GDAMVSACRSRVEATRPEWAGAFLDGVVAARRSARAMTAWRVEGTLREFPRFEPVNLLFDYPMHRIDATGALADASPEGEELGRMDYRAQGRERKARNDARKQEAKLAALREGMAACA
-636 RAGVDQGVPRRH
+636 EDGVDATVANVVERMPEVD
-648 PGRAGQGQGDERLAR
+648 GRAPTEGQIRNWVKASANDWCPIVCE
-663 GGHPAR
+663 GGKGKQPG
-669 VPALRAGEP
+669 VLRDPE
-678 AVRLPHARGGPH
+678 
-690 GASGGRQPRGR
+690 
-701 GDGAHG
+701 
-707 LPRPGPR
+707 
-714 AQGQK
+714 
-719 RRQEAGGEAGGA
+719 
-731 ARGHGRLRR
+731 
-740 GRRGRH
+740 
-746 RGQRG
+746 
-751 GAHARG
+751 
-757 ERPRSNCQHCA
+757 
-768 RMAPQG
+768 M
-774 VVPAESRRRQGHE
+774 
-787 GRRAGRP
+787 
-794 RNDRNAER
+794 
-802 LVAPLLLR
+802 
-810 RSISKEIRVTQQ
+810 
-822 QNNELFART
+822 
-831 GPCVRAEA
+831 EA
-839 APALVRRG
+839 AMTG
-847 YAPPSRQRRNI
+847 
-858 RTNEGE
+858 
-864 RTWESSAR
+864 W
-872 AAGATSTPWGRTT
+872 

>member
-69 DGGEG
+69 VGGEG

-105 AEADPWDGPG
+105 SEADPWDGPG

-124 TRQQQQG
+124 TRPQQQG
-131 QAKPANIVVDPT
+131 QAKPANVVVDPT

-254 VESDEMAPGRQMAIM
+254 VESDEMAPGRQMAVM

-347 SMGRASW
+347 SMGQPSW
-354 KDWREWLDEQND
+354 KAWREWLDEQND

-371 ETLDRTWDD
+371 ETLAATWDD

-414 ALTVAI
+414 GLTVSL
-420 AEGLEWFGW
+420 AEGLPWFGW

-455 YAAMGARP
+455 YAAMGAEPRNL
-463 DNLAN
+463 DN
-468 VAVWNLRGKS
+468 VCIWNLRGKS

-544 KGAQGGKR
+544 KGAQGSKR

-581 LRDQLEAR
+581 LRAQLEAR
-589 AVGQQAAGFMNANA
+589 AVGQQAAGFMDANA
-603 ARLGGGWR
+603 ARLGAGWR

-636 RAGVDQGVPRRH
+636 RAPEWTKAYLDGILAAR
-648 PGRAGQGQGDERLAR
+648 GRAKAMSAWRVEGTLREFPRFEPVDLLFDYPMHAVDRTGLLADAS
-663 GGHPAR
+663 PE
-669 VPALRAGEP
+669 GEEM
-678 AVRLPHARGGPH
+678 
-690 GASGGRQPRGR
+690 GRM
-701 GDGAHG
+701 DY
-707 LPRPGPR
+707 R
-714 AQGQK
+714 AQGRERK
-719 RRQEAGGEAGGA
+719 AKNDAKKQEEK
-731 ARGHGRLRR
+731 
-740 GRRGRH
+740 
-746 RGQRG
+746 
-751 GAHARG
+751 
-757 ERPRSNCQHCA
+757 
-768 RMAPQG
+768 
-774 VVPAESRRRQGHE
+774 
-787 GRRAGRP
+787 
-794 RNDRNAER
+794 
-802 LVAPLLLR
+802 LVALR
-810 RSISKEIRVTQQ
+810 EGMAACAEDGVDATVANVVERMPEVNGKQVTKATV
-822 QNNELFART
+822 QNWVKADKNEWCTIVSEGGRGKPGVLKDPELEEAMT
-831 GPCVRAEA
+831 G
-839 APALVRRG
+839 
-847 YAPPSRQRRNI
+847 
-858 RTNEGE
+858 
-864 RTWESSAR
+864 W
-872 AAGATSTPWGRTT
+872 

>member
-32 MALKAEGYGC
+32 MTLKAEGYGC

-62 RKWRSFG
+62 RKWRSFD

-105 AEADPWDGPG
+105 SEADPWDGPG
-115 APGGREWRT
+115 TPGGREWRT
-124 TRQQQQG
+124 TRPQQQG
-131 QAKPANIVVDPT
+131 QAKPANVVVDPT

-254 VESDEMAPGRQMAIM
+254 VESDEMAPGRQMAVM

-347 SMGRASW
+347 SMGQPSW
-354 KDWREWLDEQND
+354 KAWREWLDEQND

-371 ETLDRTWDD
+371 ETLAATWDD

-414 ALTVAI
+414 GLTVSL
-420 AEGLEWFGW
+420 AEGLPWFGW

-455 YAAMGARP
+455 YAAMGAEPRNL
-463 DNLAN
+463 DN
-468 VAVWNLRGKS
+468 VCIWNLRGKS

-581 LRDQLEAR
+581 LRAQLEAR
-589 AVGQQAAGFMNANA
+589 AVGQQAAGFMDANA
-603 ARLGGGWR
+603 ARLGAGWR

-636 RAGVDQGVPRRH
+636 RAPEWTKAYLDGILAAR
-648 PGRAGQGQGDERLAR
+648 GRAKAMSAWRVEGTLREFPRFEPVDLLFDYPMHAVDRTGLLADAS
-663 GGHPAR
+663 PE
-669 VPALRAGEP
+669 GEEM
-678 AVRLPHARGGPH
+678 
-690 GASGGRQPRGR
+690 GRM
-701 GDGAHG
+701 DY
-707 LPRPGPR
+707 R
-714 AQGQK
+714 AQG
-719 RRQEAGGEAGGA
+719 R
-731 ARGHGRLRR
+731 
-740 GRRGRH
+740 
-746 RGQRG
+746 
-751 GAHARG
+751 
-757 ERPRSNCQHCA
+757 ERKA
-768 RMAPQG
+768 
-774 VVPAESRRRQGHE
+774 
-787 GRRAGRP
+787 
-794 RNDRNAER
+794 RNDAKKQEEKLAALREGMAACAEDGVDAT
-802 LVAPLLLR
+802 VANVVERMPEVNGKAPTEGQIRIWVKASANEWCTITCEGGKGKQPGVLR
-810 RSISKEIRVTQQ
+810 DPEMEDAM
-822 QNNELFART
+822 N
-831 GPCVRAEA
+831 G
-839 APALVRRG
+839 
-847 YAPPSRQRRNI
+847 
-858 RTNEGE
+858 
-864 RTWESSAR
+864 W
-872 AAGATSTPWGRTT
+872 

>member
-1 MDGSLLGEDL
+1 MDG
-11 DGILAALPA
+11 GILAEDLQGVLDAVPA
-20 SSLDYQEWVGVG
+20 ASLGYQDWVGVG
-32 MALKAEGYGC
+32 MALKAEGYPC
-42 EVWDAWSA
+42 EAWEAWSA
-50 ADAARYHAGECE
+50 LDAARYRPGECE
-62 RKWRSFG
+62 RKWRGFG

-93 GWGDD
+93 GWGHD
-98 EAFGWDL
+98 EIVGWDVTEL
-105 AEADPWDGPG
+105 PACDGPH
-115 APGGREWRT
+115 GGREWRT
-124 TRQQQQG
+124 TRPQQQP
-131 QAKPANIVVDPT
+131 QAKPANVVVDPT
-143 WLEGEE
+143 WLESEE
-149 LREPEGDAWHPAD
+149 LREPEEWHPAE

-171 FDPEDIVGYVTA
+171 FDPEDIVGYVTE

-195 KGDCTRTAG
+195 RGDCTRTAG
-204 EIIQQLAKYGD
+204 ELMQQLAKYGD

-254 VESDEMAPGRQMAIM
+254 VESDEMAPGRQMAAM
-269 RALELPIAAVVHSGN
+269 RALELPIAAAVHSGN

-297 YDEYRKR
+297 YDEYRRR

-333 GVERAGRRQWLVAE
+333 GVMRGGRRQWLVAE
-347 SMGRASW
+347 SMGRPSW
-354 KDWREWLDEQND
+354 KAWTEWLEEQND

-371 ETLDRTWDD
+371 ETLDATWDD

-463 DNLAN
+463 DNLRN

-544 KGAQGGKR
+544 KGGQGQKR

-581 LRDQLEAR
+581 LRAQLEAK
-589 AVGQQAAGFMNANA
+589 AVARWCEGFMDANA
-603 ARLGGGWR
+603 AALGAGWR
-611 AEVPEDDLAAG
+611 SQVAEDDLAAG
-622 GDKLMAACRSIVQA
+622 GDRLMAACRTMVQA
-636 RAGVDQGVPRRH
+636 ARPDWAKPFLDGVVEARRRAKAMTAWRVEGTLREFPRFEPVNLLFDYPMHAVDRTGALADASPEGEEL
-648 PGRAGQGQGDERLAR
+648 GRMDY
-663 GGHPAR
+663 
-669 VPALRAGEP
+669 
-678 AVRLPHARGGPH
+678 
-690 GASGGRQPRGR
+690 
-701 GDGAHG
+701 
-707 LPRPGPR
+707 R
-714 AQGQK
+714 AQGRERK
-719 RRQEAGGEAGGA
+719 AKNDARKQEEKLAALREGMAACAEDGVEATIRNVVERMPEVADKAVTEGQVRNWIKPGKYEWCTITCEGGKGKQPGV
-731 ARGHGRLRR
+731 LRDP
-740 GRRGRH
+740 
-746 RGQRG
+746 
-751 GAHARG
+751 
-757 ERPRSNCQHCA
+757 E
-768 RMAPQG
+768 M
-774 VVPAESRRRQGHE
+774 
-787 GRRAGRP
+787 
-794 RNDRNAER
+794 
-802 LVAPLLLR
+802 
-810 RSISKEIRVTQQ
+810 
-822 QNNELFART
+822 
-831 GPCVRAEA
+831 EA
-839 APALVRRG
+839 AMTG
-847 YAPPSRQRRNI
+847 
-858 RTNEGE
+858 
-864 RTWESSAR
+864 W
-872 AAGATSTPWGRTT
+872 

>member
-1 MDGSLLGEDL
+1 MDGSFLGEDL

-74 RVNGGTLVQMAMER
+74 RVNGGTLVQMALER

-93 GWGDD
+93 GWGGD

-124 TRQQQQG
+124 TRPQQQG

-254 VESDEMAPGRQMAIM
+254 VESDEMAPGRQMAVM

-347 SMGRASW
+347 SMGQPSW
-354 KDWREWLDEQND
+354 QAWREWLDEQND
-366 DLPDP
+366 DLPNP
-371 ETLDRTWDD
+371 ETLAATWDD

-414 ALTVAI
+414 GLTVSL
-420 AEGLEWFGW
+420 AEGLPWFGW

-455 YAAMGARP
+455 YAAMGAEPRNL
-463 DNLAN
+463 DN
-468 VAVWNLRGKS
+468 VCIWNLRGKS

-581 LRDQLEAR
+581 LRAQLEAR
-589 AVGQQAAGFMNANA
+589 AVGQQAAGFMDANA
-603 ARLGGGWR
+603 ARLGAGWR

-636 RAGVDQGVPRRH
+636 RAPEWTKAYLDGILAAR
-648 PGRAGQGQGDERLAR
+648 GRAKAMSAWRVEGTLREFPRFEPVDLLFDYPMHAVDRTGLLADAS
-663 GGHPAR
+663 PE
-669 VPALRAGEP
+669 GEEM
-678 AVRLPHARGGPH
+678 
-690 GASGGRQPRGR
+690 GRT
-701 GDGAHG
+701 DY
-707 LPRPGPR
+707 R
-714 AQGQK
+714 AQG
-719 RRQEAGGEAGGA
+719 R
-731 ARGHGRLRR
+731 
-740 GRRGRH
+740 
-746 RGQRG
+746 
-751 GAHARG
+751 
-757 ERPRSNCQHCA
+757 ERKA
-768 RMAPQG
+768 
-774 VVPAESRRRQGHE
+774 
-787 GRRAGRP
+787 
-794 RNDRNAER
+794 RNDAKRHDEVNDAIAAAVQECADDGVEATQNNVAER
-802 LVAPLLLR
+802 MPDIGDKPVTKSRLKNWL
-810 RSISKEIRVTQQ
+810 KESTDWCPW
-822 QNNELFART
+822 RT
-831 GPCVRAEA
+831 RKGKGR
-839 APALVRRG
+839 
-847 YAPPSRQRRNI
+847 
-858 RTNEGE
+858 
-864 RTWESSAR
+864 ESVLHNPEMEDAMT
-872 AAGATSTPWGRTT
+872 GW

>member
-1 MDGSLLGEDL
+1 MGGSLLGEDL

-20 SSLDYQEWVGVG
+20 SSLDYQEWVVVG

-69 DGGEG
+69 DGGES

-105 AEADPWDGPG
+105 SEADPWDGPG
-115 APGGREWRT
+115 TPGGREWRT
-124 TRQQQQG
+124 TRPQQQG

-254 VESDEMAPGRQMAIM
+254 VESDEMAPGRQMAVM

-304 VDFLYRTCQ
+304 VDFLYRTCA

-333 GVERAGRRQWLVAE
+333 GVERAGRKQWLVAE

-455 YAAMGARP
+455 YAAMGAEPR
-463 DNLAN
+463 NLAN
-468 VAVWNLRGKS
+468 VVVWNLRGKS

-589 AVGQQAAGFMNANA
+589 VVGQQAAGFMDANA

-636 RAGVDQGVPRRH
+636 RAPEWTKAYLDGVLEARRRAKAMSAWRVEGTLREFPRFEPVDLLFDYPMHAVDRTRLLADAS
-648 PGRAGQGQGDERLAR
+648 PEGEEMGRMDY
-663 GGHPAR
+663 
-669 VPALRAGEP
+669 
-678 AVRLPHARGGPH
+678 
-690 GASGGRQPRGR
+690 
-701 GDGAHG
+701 
-707 LPRPGPR
+707 R
-714 AQGQK
+714 AQGRERK
-719 RRQEAGGEAGGA
+719 ARNDARKQEAKLAALREGMAACAEDGVDATVANVVERMPEVDGKAPTEGQIRNWVKASANEWCTITCEGGKGK
-731 ARGHGRLRR
+731 
-740 GRRGRH
+740 
-746 RGQRG
+746 Q
-751 GAHARG
+751 
-757 ERPRSNCQHCA
+757 P
-768 RMAPQG
+768 G
-774 VVPAESRRRQGHE
+774 VLCDPEMEDAMNG
-787 GRRAGRP
+787 
-794 RNDRNAER
+794 
-802 LVAPLLLR
+802 
-810 RSISKEIRVTQQ
+810 
-822 QNNELFART
+822 
-831 GPCVRAEA
+831 
-839 APALVRRG
+839 
-847 YAPPSRQRRNI
+847 
-858 RTNEGE
+858 
-864 RTWESSAR
+864 W
-872 AAGATSTPWGRTT
+872 

>member
-74 RVNGGTLVQMAMER
+74 RVNGGTIVQMALER

-105 AEADPWDGPG
+105 TEADPWDGPG
-115 APGGREWRT
+115 TPGGREWRT
-124 TRQQQQG
+124 TRPQQQG
-131 QAKPANIVVDPT
+131 QAKPANIVIDPT

-304 VDFLYRTCQ
+304 VDFLYRTCA

-333 GVERAGRRQWLVAE
+333 GVERAGRKQWLVAE

-589 AVGQQAAGFMNANA
+589 AVGQQAAGFMDTNA
-603 ARLGGGWR
+603 ARLGAGWR

-636 RAGVDQGVPRRH
+636 RAPEWTKAYLDGILAAR
-648 PGRAGQGQGDERLAR
+648 GRAKAMSAWRVEGTLREFPRFEPVNLLFDYPMHAVDRTGLLADAS
-663 GGHPAR
+663 PE
-669 VPALRAGEP
+669 GEEM
-678 AVRLPHARGGPH
+678 
-690 GASGGRQPRGR
+690 GRM
-701 GDGAHG
+701 DY
-707 LPRPGPR
+707 R
-714 AQGQK
+714 AQG
-719 RRQEAGGEAGGA
+719 R
-731 ARGHGRLRR
+731 
-740 GRRGRH
+740 
-746 RGQRG
+746 
-751 GAHARG
+751 
-757 ERPRSNCQHCA
+757 ERKA
-768 RMAPQG
+768 
-774 VVPAESRRRQGHE
+774 
-787 GRRAGRP
+787 
-794 RNDRNAER
+794 RNDAKKQEEKLAALREGMAACAEDGVDATVANVVERMPEVNGKAPTEGQIRNWVKASANEWCTITCEGGKGKQPG
-802 LVAPLLLR
+802 VLR
-810 RSISKEIRVTQQ
+810 DPEM
-822 QNNELFART
+822 EDAMT
-831 GPCVRAEA
+831 G
-839 APALVRRG
+839 
-847 YAPPSRQRRNI
+847 
-858 RTNEGE
+858 
-864 RTWESSAR
+864 W
-872 AAGATSTPWGRTT
+872 